1 MYTVESEDPSSAD
14 GSALIEALSD
24 ALARITGSDGRLSF
38 DPSDVQGPRAR
49 FVVARTES
57 GIPVGCGAFRPMG
70 KAVAEVK
77 RMYAAPGTVG
87 VGSAVLAHLESEAAK
102 LGYSELWLETRVVN
116 ARAVAF
122 YEHRGYSRIPNF
134 GKYVGR
140 AEAICLAKRLPAT
153 ATDG

>member
-1 MYTVESEDPSSAD
+1 MFIVESEDPSSSDAV
-14 GSALIEALSD
+14 ALIEALS
-24 ALARITGSDGRLSF
+24 ATLARITGSDGKSSF
-38 DPSDVQGPRAR
+38 DLNDVQDPRAR

-70 KAVAEVK
+70 ETVAEVK
-77 RMYAAPGTVG
+77 RMFAAPGTIG
-87 VGSAVLAHLESEAAK
+87 VGSAVLTHLESEAAK
-102 LGYSELWLETRVVN
+102 LGYSELWLETRVTN
-116 ARAVAF
+116 ARAVTF

-140 AEAICLAKRLPAT
+140 AEAICLAKRLPAA